1 MADATLI
8 QQYEKLAQASAKQA
22 DVAGKFSKAFD
33 AAGIKK
39 AREQKIAE
47 SNARVKESMKDLKGD
62 IDYTTTDDPTLT
74 KALTS
79 WATGRKN
86 QFADDANN
94 MATINDPSSSEHMAL
109 ADDMNNI
116 NNEFVSVREEMNTLN
131 ALQEEYKTIMM
142 SEEGFSAGA
151 DPEIVEAFE
160 AIFTPGGGAN
170 VKIEGGHIIY
180 EVNGKEYSAKDLKLP
195 TRKAFDQA
203 GDILST
209 NATFRQEGKLITPE
223 SEQALTNQYKTKF
236 SNEDQLRSI
245 LSDGDFGDVIPT
257 EDIDIEEMGF
267 EPARDLFISRLVQ
280 ANKEAAKAGY
290 NEQEKERRR
299 KLGDQRTT
307 KQKDYDAAVQR
318 VKRGFEARVPFK
330 IDETTKVIP
339 SGSGWKVME
348 WDPVEKVWTESEEKQ
363 RKTLSGIVGLI
374 PIS

>member
-22 DVAGKFSKAFD
+22 DVAGKFSE
-33 AAGIKK
+33 GLNVSGRKK

-47 SNARVKESMKDLKGD
+47 SNARVKESMKDLKGN
-62 IDYTTTDDPTLT
+62 IDYTTTDDPVLT

-86 QFADDANN
+86 QFAGDANN
-94 MATINDPSSSEHMAL
+94 MATINDPSSPEHMAL

-116 NNEFVSVREEMNTLN
+116 NNEFVAVREEMNMLES
-131 ALQEEYKTIMM
+131 LQQEYKTIMM

-151 DPEIVEAFE
+151 DPETVEAFE

-236 SNEDQLRSI
+236 SNEGQLRSI

-267 EPARDLFISRLVQ
+267 EPARDLFISRLVN

-307 KQKDYDAAVQR
+307 SQKDDAANRQKIKGYFNSSTPVFTMDGYR
-318 VKRGFEARVPFK
+318 FENHGDSWHIF
-330 IDETTKVIP
+330 DEDGVAVIT
-339 SGSGWKVME
+339 SNNNQQQVRSLE
-348 WDPVEKVWTESEEKQ
+348 DIYAF
-363 RKTLSGIVGLI
+363 LGL
-374 PIS
+374 